1 FRLANISSPP
11 LSPILSPRQP
21 PHIPNTNTN
30 TTAPDAVAIDVIP
43 ATSSSASTTKTAATA
58 AAAAAT
64 SKAATAAAAPTT
76 TNNKANTKNGLYL
89 LCGFLLLF
97 AAFII
102 FLYVLGP
109 PKPNFVIEDVTVS
122 NFTASALAPFT
133 LTSRLNA
140 TVSARNPSRHFEVRY
155 RHLRAYAEYG
165 SQRITAPVVPLSPP
179 NLHQSH
185 GDGSATWSLSLS
197 GDAVRVSPTALLDD
211 LKRDMNVIGTVNVTI
226 HVKGSVRGHLGW
238 RSLDVNCFTSLP
250 FRSPSAAV
258 PVADG
263 GLKFALGNPC
273 SVEVKALWLVF

>member
-1 FRLANISSPP
+1 FRPANISTPP
-11 LSPILSPRQP
+11 LTPIVSPRQP
-21 PHIPNTNTN
+21 PHSPNIN
-30 TTAPDAVAIDVIP
+30 TTAPDAVAINVIP
-43 ATSSSASTTKTAATA
+43 ATSSSASTTKTATTA
-58 AAAAAT
+58 
-64 SKAATAAAAPTT
+64 AATAAAAPTT

-109 PKPNFVIEDVTVS
+109 PKPKFVIGDVTVS
-122 NFTASALAPFT
+122 IFTASALAPFT

-140 TVSARNPSRHFEVRY
+140 TISARNPSRHFKIRY
-155 RHLRAYAEYG
+155 RHLRAYAEYR

-197 GDAVRVSPTALLDD
+197 GDAVSVSPTVLLDD
-211 LKRDMNVIGTVNVTI
+211 LKRDLNVIGTVNVTI

-250 FRSPSAAV
+250 FRNSSAAI
-258 PVADG
+258 PFANG

-273 SVEVKALWLVF
+273 SVEVKALWFVF